1 MLEIG
6 TSFILED
13 EPCFCLTEDDL
24 VIDRKRRR
32 YRSYTVVRGDRLAT
46 YREDLGAS
54 KKFKTDPIRIMGG
67 VKDPVTHR
75 LYIEET
81 VGSLLDI
88 AREIRARPTFDK
100 KELVGIDNI
109 A

>member
-1 MLEIG
+1 MIEIG
-6 TSFILED
+6 TSFLFED

-32 YRSYTVVRGDRLAT
+32 YRSYTVVRGDNLAT
-46 YREDLGAS
+46 FREDLGDS
-54 KKFKTDPIRIMGG
+54 RWFKTDPIRIIGG
-67 VKDPVTHR
+67 VRDPVTQK

-88 AREIRARPTFDK
+88 ALTMRAKPSFNK
-100 KELVGIDNI
+100 SELVGIDI

>member
-1 MLEIG
+1 MIEIG
-6 TSFILED
+6 TSFLLDD
-13 EPCFCLTEDDL
+13 EPCFCLTEDDH
-24 VIDRKRRR
+24 VINRKRRR
-32 YRSYTVVRGDRLAT
+32 YRSYTVVRGDKLAT
-46 YREDLGAS
+46 FRQDLGDS

-67 VKDPVTHR
+67 VRDEFTGK

-88 AREIRARPTFDK
+88 ALALRARPTFNK
-100 KELVGIDNI
+100 KELVGI

>member
-1 MLEIG
+1 MIEIG
-6 TSFILED
+6 TSYILED

-24 VIDRKRRR
+24 VINRKRKR
-32 YRSYTVVRGDRLAT
+32 YRSYTVVRDNKLAT
-46 YREDLGAS
+46 FRQDLGDS

-67 VKDPVTHR
+67 VKDPDTHK

-88 AREIRARPTFDK
+88 ALEIRARPTFSK
-100 KELVGIDNI
+100 SELVGIDI